1 MRRVLAL
8 LAGLA
13 VVVATELAALAED
26 GEISG
31 IDRVYLRSGPSTDG
45 APLGVL
51 SAGDRVTILGNAGAW
66 TNVQTADGK
75 VGYVHHRYVVPVT
88 VSASESVTE
97 IQAQAPTPPPASAPT
112 PAEAQPTPEPTTTSA
127 SDALSS
133 ELANLQAEV
142 SQLKDQ
148 VREYKE
154 RVAEAPPVP
163 GSVPRATEPRTGPS
177 PTAPSARDQAVGVLG
192 VAGLSL
198 LVGWFL
204 GSVFSRRRSRS
215 HRPRLRV

>member
-13 VVVATELAALAED
+13 VLVATELAALAED

-51 SAGDRVTILGNAGAW
+51 SAGDRVTILGNTGAW
-66 TNVQTADGK
+66 TNVQTPDGK
-75 VGYVHHRYVVPVT
+75 VGYVHHRYVVPIT
-88 VSASESVTE
+88 GSAAESVAE
-97 IQAQAPTPPPASAPT
+97 MQAQAPTPPVSAPT
-112 PAEAQPTPEPTTTSA
+112 PAAAQPTPEPTMTSA
-127 SDALSS
+127 NDALSS

-163 GSVPRATEPRTGPS
+163 AAVPRATEPRTGPS
-177 PTAPSARDQAVGVLG
+177 PAAPSARDQAVGVLG